1 MKEKDA
7 KKIKNKVADKENYPS
22 EYNLIFDGI
31 VDDEESKDNTTNQE
45 IDELRKVTIS
55 ISEPKYTFTTSS
67 SVYTPTVTIY

>member
-7 KKIKNKVADKENYPS
+7 KKIKKKVVDKEKYPS
-22 EYNLIFDGI
+22 EYSLIFDGI

>member
-1 MKEKDA
+1 MKEKEA
-7 KKIKNKVADKENYPS
+7 KKIKKKVVDKEKYPS
-22 EYNLIFDGI
+22 EYSLIFDGI
-31 VDDEESKDNTTNQE
+31 VDEESKDTTTNQE

>member
-7 KKIKNKVADKENYPS
+7 KKIKKKVADKENYPS
-22 EYNLIFDGI
+22 EYSLIFDGI
-31 VDDEESKDNTTNQE
+31 VDEESKNNTTNQE